1 MKTEEKIK
9 DIIKG
14 EVLFDEP
21 LSKHTSF
28 KIGGPAEILVRPE
41 DVYDLQNILKN

>member
-14 EVLFDEP
+14 EVLFNEP

-28 KIGGPAEILVRPE
+28 KIGGPAEILVPE
-41 DVYDLQNILKN
+41 LIKAAEPLPS